1 MTHTPQ
7 LATDYYGQPIKG
19 WLLSEKLDGIRAY
32 WTGSELL
39 TKTGKPIICPVS
51 ITANLPAF
59 PLEGELWAGRGGFQ
73 RVLSAFKSGI
83 SGDWSGIDFVAFDA
97 PSAQVIAS
105 TRMKVTQI
113 IPSVKAVSQTVIT
126 DKRHMKRLVKEI
138 LANGGEGA
146 ILRNP
151 ASLYTAGRS
160 DDCAKVKPV
169 LCDEATFTGK
179 TVTTAKGKTSLVCEY
194 QGATFSLHTSTPATK
209 GQLVTFEYYGMTDGG
224 KPRHA
229 QFIAIRDYE

>member
-1 MTHTPQ
+1 MTHAPQ

-19 WLLSEKLDGIRAY
+19 WLLSEKLDGIYAD
-32 WTGSELL
+32 WTGSELR
-39 TKTGKPIICPVS
+39 TKTGKLILCPTS
-51 ITANLPAF
+51 ITDSLPAF
-59 PLEGELWAGRGGFQ
+59 PLAGELWAGRGGFQ
-73 RVLSAFKSGI
+73 RVLSALKSGI
-83 SGDWSGIDFVAFDA
+83 SGDWASIEFVAFDA
-97 PSAQVIAS
+97 PGSLARAS
-105 TRMKVTQI
+105 TRMEITQS

-138 LANGGEGA
+138 LATGGEGA

-160 DDCAKVKPV
+160 DDYAKVKPV
-169 LCDEATFTGK
+169 LCDEATYTGK
-179 TVTTAKGKTSLVCEY
+179 TVTTATGKTSLICEY
-194 QGATFSLHTSTPATK
+194 QGETFKLHTNTPATK
-209 GQLVTFEYYGMTDGG
+209 GQLVTFEYYGLTDSG